1 MNVFSVEVSAQ
12 LTSKLTLKERDINVI
27 WGANDEALLKAEVL
41 DALIANGVEDS
52 VTIDVSSPNSPV
64 VRYSDY

>member
-1 MNVFSVEVSAQ
+1 VEVSEQ
-12 LTSKLTLKERDINVI
+12 LTSKLTLKERDITVI

-41 DALIANGVEDS
+41 DALMANGVEDS